1 MTRPD
6 DHPNELLPDHVLR
19 SLKPAQEVLVD
30 THLLSCAVCRAEVA
44 RLRDGLFSLAD
55 DLPDTPAP
63 EGSWEKIQARRG
75 VVSAQTS
82 AAQTSAEQAS
92 PPPSIPSRRLPVWP
106 LAAAIALIVAVGGY
120 LRLSPA
126 QPVVTAQDSVQSW
139 QQQGA
144 RRLTLASKAG
154 IPYGSMYLRPDGRA
168 LLVLKEKAAPGQ
180 VYQAWG
186 RQASGPRAGVPT
198 SLGLTGGTVLEVSWR
213 GYDSVGVSVEPTGGS
228 PVPTHPLGR
237 TQLPES

>member
-1 MTRPD
+1 MSLTD
-6 DHPNELLPDHVLR
+6 DHPNELLSDYVLG
-19 SLKPAQEVLVD
+19 SLESAQEVLVE

-44 RLRDGLFSLAD
+44 RLQEALFSLAD
-55 DLPDTPAP
+55 HLPDMPVP
-63 EGSWEKIQARRG
+63 EGSWKKIQVRRSA
-75 VVSAQTS
+75 VSAQTLFTQASQPLS
-82 AAQTSAEQAS
+82 AA
-92 PPPSIPSRRLPVWP
+92 SRHLLVWP
-106 LAAAIALIVAVGGY
+106 LVAAIALIVAVGGY

-126 QPVVTAQDSVQSW
+126 QPVVTAQNSVQYW

-154 IPYGSMYLRPDGRA
+154 VPYGSMYVRPDGRA
-168 LLVLKEKAAPGQ
+168 LLVLNKQAAPGQ

-198 SLGLTGGTVLEVSWR
+198 SLGLTYGTVLEVSWR

-228 PVPTHPLGR
+228 PAPTHPLGR

>member
-6 DHPNELLPDHVLR
+6 DHPTELLPDSVLGT
-19 SLKPAQEVLVD
+19 LDPAQQGRVD

-44 RLRDGLFSLAD
+44 RLQDALFSLAD

-63 EGSWEKIQARRG
+63 EGSWEKIQARRSAA
-75 VVSAQTS
+75 SAQKSFT
-82 AAQTSAEQAS
+82 QA
-92 PPPSIPSRRLPVWP
+92 PPPSAPSKRLPVWP
-106 LAAAIALIVAVGGY
+106 LAAAIALIVALGGY

-126 QPVVTAQDSVQSW
+126 QPVMTAQNSVQSW
-139 QQQGA
+139 QHGA

-154 IPYGSMYLRPDGRA
+154 EPYGFMYVRPDGRA
-168 LLVLKEKAAPGQ
+168 LLVLNKKAAPGQ

-186 RQASGPRAGVPT
+186 RQASGPRAGVPI
-198 SLGLTGGTVLEVSWR
+198 SLGLTDGTVLEVSWR

-228 PVPTHPLGR
+228 PAPTHPLGR
-237 TQLPES
+237 TKLPES